1 MSTLYRHPLL
11 RTLVGSVLLT
21 VGLGCLTFLVIN
33 LVTDLSIWILGRRTT
48 AEVVAAW
55 VEETSEENATE
66 QTFEYFVRYRFST
79 SSSEVFTRTTRV
91 GVQEWGGL
99 GMGGPVGAIYQEQRK
114 VPTHGVG
121 SLERGI
127 LIAVVYFPPYPAHNR
142 LDDSRFVPLLACTYV
157 PLIGLSWAGLTAG
170 RNLLGSRGE
179 AYGPLRPSWEQ

>member
-1 MSTLYRHPLL
+1 MSVLYRYPLL

-21 VGLGCLTFLVIN
+21 IGAGCLIFIVVN
-33 LVTDLSIWILGRRTT
+33 LATDLSIWALGRRTS
-48 AEVVAAW
+48 AEVVTAW
-55 VEETSEENATE
+55 VEETSEEDATE

-79 SSSEVFTRTTRV
+79 SSGEVFTRTTRI

-121 SLERGI
+121 SLEGGVSV
-127 LIAVVYFPPYPAHNR
+127 AVVYFPLYPAHNR

-157 PLIGLSWAGLTAG
+157 PLVALSWAGLTAG
-170 RNLLGSRGE
+170 RNLLKSRSG
-179 AYGPLRPSWEQ
+179 AYRPLRPSWEQ

>member
-1 MSTLYRHPLL
+1 MSILYRYPLL

-21 VGLGCLTFLVIN
+21 AGLGCLTFLVVN
-33 LVTDLSIWILGRRTT
+33 LATDLSVWILGRRTT

-79 SSSEVFTRTTRV
+79 SSGEVFTRTTRV

-99 GMGGPVGAIYQEQRK
+99 GMSGPVEAIYQKQQK
-114 VPTHGVG
+114 VPTHGV
-121 SLERGI
+121 RGEG
-127 LIAVVYFPPYPAHNR
+127 LSIAVVYFPPYPAHNR

-157 PLIGLSWAGLTAG
+157 PLIGLGWAGLAAG
-170 RNLLGSRGE
+170 RNLLGSRGG

>member
-1 MSTLYRHPLL
+1 MA
-11 RTLVGSVLLT
+11 
-21 VGLGCLTFLVIN
+21 GLGCLTFLVVNVI
-33 LVTDLSIWILGRRTT
+33 TDFSIWILGRRTT

-66 QTFEYFVRYRFST
+66 KTFEYFVRYRFST
-79 SSSEVFTRTTRV
+79 PSGKVFSRTARV

-99 GMGGPVGAIYQEQRK
+99 GMGGPVGAIYQEQRN

-127 LIAVVYFPPYPAHNR
+127 PVAVVYFPLYPAHNR

-157 PLIGLSWAGLTAG
+157 PLIGLSWAGLAAG
-170 RNLLGSRGE
+170 RNLLKSHSG